1 MTFELLAIVPREEP
15 DDEDEVLLD
24 LKRILV
30 VCCRNSIII
39 VSSGD
44 AGRASGQMKLCVEKF
59 KNLWFQLNWDFP
71 WDYHDSKN
79 FQPGKRNYVD

>member
-59 KNLWFQLNWDFP
+59 KNL
-71 WDYHDSKN
+71 
-79 FQPGKRNYVD
+79 